1 VADLTTLTSPFT
13 AAQARA
19 LLAIGLEDMPLY
31 PAEVD
36 LDIDSPAS
44 RHEFMRSLDDWPA
57 QAVDRSGRC
66 FPDDPFDV
74 PSLTRIAA
82 DTLRGWRADEWLL

>member
-1 VADLTTLTSPFT
+1 VSDITTLTSPFT

-36 LDIDSPAS
+36 ADEPDLTTPAG
-44 RHEFMRSLDDWPA
+44 RHEFMRSLDD
-57 QAVDRSGRC
+57 
-66 FPDDPFDV
+66 PFDA
-74 PSLTRIAA
+74 PSPGRIAA
-82 DTLRGWRADEWLL
+82 DTLRGWREDECLL